1 MSRPILIVTIIIRYG
16 DWTDIDY
23 AVTKTRESYGYNN
36 AVSIISI
43 IQVSNKNAVRINI
56 GISISTRPR
65 R

>member
-1 MSRPILIVTIIIRYG
+1 MSHPILMVTIFIRYG

-43 IQVSNKNAVRINI
+43 IQVSNKNAVSINI